1 MATKRRL
8 FPGIKLLFAA
18 ACVFAGCM
26 TTISP
31 SEYSKHYQE
40 NVEVTTADSS
50 RYTLAPNW
58 NIDSADCLRGR
69 GIETKRDS
77 SRTVNVN
84 IPLTGITRI
93 AVEDK
98 ITPIYFEILVATVV
112 FVHFL

>member
-1 MATKRRL
+1 MVTKRRL

-18 ACVFAGCM
+18 ACAFAGCM

-31 SEYSKHYQE
+31 GEYSKHYQE

-69 GIETKRDS
+69 GLSLKDDS

-84 IPLTGITRI
+84 IPLSGIIRI
-93 AVEDK
+93 AVEDN
-98 ITPIYFEILVATVV
+98 ITPIYFELLLATVV
-112 FVHFL
+112 FIHFL